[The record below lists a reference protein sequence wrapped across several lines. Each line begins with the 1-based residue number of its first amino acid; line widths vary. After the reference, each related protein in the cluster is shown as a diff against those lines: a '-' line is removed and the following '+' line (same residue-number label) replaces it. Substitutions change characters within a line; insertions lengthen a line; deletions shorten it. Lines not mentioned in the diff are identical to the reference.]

1 MSVEAGSG
9 GGVDLGEIRVGMT
22 VVDRDG
28 EPLGEVV
35 RVHSA
40 EPDAPPPGPVEDA
53 VPAPPPGP
61 VGPGQTPAGEPV
73 PAQPGAGQPGP
84 VQPQR
89 AGDAPSG
96 AGFVQI
102 DGPVGAVYA
111 AAGQV
116 ESVTDDVVRLGV
128 SRGELRDY
136 LFPPAD

>member
-40 EPDAPPPGPVEDA
+40 EPD
-53 VPAPPPGP
+53 APPPGP